1 MGTATRE
8 SGMSSY
14 FLGEISVQGCLEK
27 VIAAVEAGILT
38 VASTSVVL
46 DAGIAKAKQV
56 ADMNDT
62 KWQR

>member
-1 MGTATRE
+1 
-8 SGMSSY
+8 MSSY